1 MARPAV
7 SGRSHS
13 CVARTA
19 ARWPLRRRRRR
30 RRRGRLLLLA
40 ALALLVRRALPW
52 PALAHHGV
60 RHRVRVRHELVLC
73 LGRRWLRLFLRLRLG
88 LAVVTVTTFLRLGLA
103 VLTATTFVRLGWRWH
118 RPHLRDDDLLHDLPG
133 LAPDLLAELLGVK
146 FPAHHHHLL
155 LLLVLEL
162 YLLDAELLC
171 VN

>member
-1 MARPAV
+1 M
-7 SGRSHS
+7 
-13 CVARTA
+13 
-19 ARWPLRRRRRR
+19 
-30 RRRGRLLLLA
+30 
-40 ALALLVRRALPW
+40 RRALPW

-73 LGRRWLRLFLRLRLG
+73 LGRLRLRLFLRLRLG
-88 LAVVTVTTFLRLGLA
+88 LAVVTDTAFLRIGLA
-103 VLTATTFVRLGWRWH
+103 VLTDTTFLLRLGILSLGLGFLCLWFARSAWLGWRWH
-118 RPHLRDDDLLHDLPG
+118 WPHLRDDDVLHDLPG

-162 YLLDAELLC
+162 HLLDAELLC

>member
-1 MARPAV
+1 
-7 SGRSHS
+7 
-13 CVARTA
+13 
-19 ARWPLRRRRRR
+19 
-30 RRRGRLLLLA
+30 
-40 ALALLVRRALPW
+40 VRRALPW

-73 LGRRWLRLFLRLRLG
+73 LGRLRLRLFLRLRLG
-88 LAVVTVTTFLRLGLA
+88 LAVVTDTAFLRLGLA
-103 VLTATTFVRLGWRWH
+103 VVTDTAFLRIGLAVLTDTTFLLRLGILSLGLGFLCLWFARSAWLGWRWH
-118 RPHLRDDDLLHDLPG
+118 WPHLRDDDVLHALPG

-162 YLLDAELLC
+162 HLLDAELLC